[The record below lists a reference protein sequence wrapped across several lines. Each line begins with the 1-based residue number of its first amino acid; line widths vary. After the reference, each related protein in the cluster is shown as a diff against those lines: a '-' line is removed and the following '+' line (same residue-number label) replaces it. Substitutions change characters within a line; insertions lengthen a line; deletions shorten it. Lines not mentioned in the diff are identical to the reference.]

1 MKKLVLLIGLVAS
14 CFAVSAQSLER
25 FVIASSGGFDHVG
38 SITISYTI
46 GELAAVES
54 FVNNPIMHL
63 TQGFQQPENWFT
75 GIKTNPVQNAS
86 FSVFP
91 NPATEFVTVRFEGLT
106 DGPLE
111 VSLYD
116 VIGQRVKTAQFSREI
131 GQTDYQLNLSD
142 IAQGLY
148 IIRLTGKQQG
158 MEFERHDRLN
168 VIY

>member
-1 MKKLVLLIGLVAS
+1 MRSAKNPTLVMLVTALT
-14 CFAVSAQSLER
+14 AVPVGVMAAIYLEEY
-25 FVIASSGGFDHVG
+25 A
-38 SITISYTI
+38 
-46 GELAAVES
+46 
-54 FVNNPIMHL
+54 PK
-63 TQGFQQPENWFT
+63 NWFT

-91 NPATEFVTVRFEGLT
+91 NPATEYVTVRFEGLT

-142 IAQGLY
+142 VAQGLY

-158 MEFERHDRLN
+158 VEFERHDRLN